1 MFLHFRKALCKA
13 EKKGLRWWGGVS
25 YICTA
30 TSSCCCPLQRSTTKE
45 KKRKKCEEQSC
56 SLAHWSSNVTTQLH
70 LCRLTQTQHGTH
82 FILSLGGKMSLSLIV
97 TLFFFYHHVS
107 NVTLH
112 MGQTLVSSPM
122 FELLYWKFYC
132 MPSGRMGPWMLPI
145 SNIKR
150 KLQSVGFRV

>member
-25 YICTA
+25 LYMHCNLLLLLP
-30 TSSCCCPLQRSTTKE
+30 TSTKHYR
-45 KKRKKCEEQSC
+45 RKKKKVCEEQSC

-112 MGQTLVSSPM
+112 MGQTLVA
-122 FELLYWKFYC
+122 LLKILLHAIWENGSLDVANFQHQTEATV
-132 MPSGRMGPWMLPI
+132 S
-145 SNIKR
+145 
-150 KLQSVGFRV
+150 RV